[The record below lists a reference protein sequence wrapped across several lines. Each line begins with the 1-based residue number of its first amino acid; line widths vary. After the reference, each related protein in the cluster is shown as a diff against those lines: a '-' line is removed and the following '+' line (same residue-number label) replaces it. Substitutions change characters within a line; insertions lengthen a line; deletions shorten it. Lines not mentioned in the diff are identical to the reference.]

1 MNSIEEKIALLTVRI
16 QDLAS
21 QQNVFKAKLLELVQ
35 ELELLKAQAAKEGS
49 TAEAASIITT
59 TPQPVITA
67 ADLLPPLP
75 TPPAQKI
82 SPNTSF
88 ETEKPAQKATPIAG
102 VSPAA
107 TNAAKPATN
116 AGKTKSNNLEE
127 FLGKNLASKVGI
139 LVTVIGI
146 FIGAK
151 YAIQHDLIS
160 EQVRIML
167 GYLSGLVLVALGLRL
182 RKKYPAYSA
191 VLLGGGLCVC
201 YFITYIAFT
210 YYHLFPRMVAFGI
223 MVAVTAAI
231 VYGSLLYN
239 RVIIAHL
246 AQVGA
251 YAIPFLLSD
260 NSGNYT
266 ALFSYIAIINA
277 GMVVISLRKYWKSL
291 LYAAFGITWF
301 IFLFWFA
308 IVSDEAKFPQVAWF
322 FLSLFFV
329 LFYTSFLTY
338 KLIRKEKFS
347 FGDVLILIPNA
358 FLFFGLGL
366 YLLNKDEIP
375 GYWQGGF
382 TVMNALIHGG
392 VALLVSRVIGKD
404 NHLFGLLIGLVI
416 TFMAIAVPVAF
427 DGKAVTLL
435 WAAEAVVLYLLGR
448 KWKTGLFLNF
458 SMALISLGLL
468 SLCFNYSAEL
478 SQLQYRSSLIIRP
491 DAFLNGNFYTASLLL
506 VVCFGLILLHRNKYR
521 EARQENNG
529 LVNAFYDILLPAAT
543 IAFSFLVVFI
553 EISRWFN
560 NIRETMTGSDG
571 SFGPWYKEVRMA
583 QVLGLLL
590 YTFVFLFV
598 LMVIN
603 QRWFK
608 SLVIRVSVFC
618 LFMILL
624 LFWAGAFLPMLN
636 AQTVN
641 YYEKAQAGL
650 YFGAWNLLNRYAML
664 LPIAGLL
671 YFFQP
676 KFTAEANR
684 KMMKVVWPQL
694 LVIVLI
700 VFLSFEYLVWTKVSG
715 ANNQYNYGLSILWG
729 LYALGL
735 IAYGIWKKHR
745 GIRFSAMIMLVI
757 TLLKVTILDLSHA
770 NTLTRTISYIALGG
784 ILLLISYL
792 YNRYK
797 ELLFGKDEP
806 VV

>member
-1 MNSIEEKIALLTVRI
+1 MNSIEEKIALLTIRI

-35 ELELLKAQAAKEGS
+35 ELDLLKAQAAREGATAS
-49 TAEAASIITT
+49 QVAEAAVKTAIT
-59 TPQPVITA
+59 QPVITA

-75 TPPAQKI
+75 SIDSPTSIEPA
-82 SPNTSF
+82 
-88 ETEKPAQKATPIAG
+88 KPVQ
-102 VSPAA
+102 PAA
-107 TNAAKPATN
+107 TTATAKPVAGATKN
-116 AGKTKSNNLEE
+116 NNLEE

-167 GYLSGLVLVALGLRL
+167 GYLSGLVLAGLGFRL

-210 YYHLFPRMVAFGI
+210 HYHLFPRMVAFGI
-223 MVAVTAAI
+223 MVAVTVAI

-277 GMVVISLRKYWKSL
+277 GMVMVSVRKYWKSL

-301 IFLFWFA
+301 IFIFWFA
-308 IVSDEAKFPQVAWF
+308 VVTDEEKFPQVAWF

-329 LFYTSFLTY
+329 LFYTSFLIY

-358 FLFFGLGL
+358 FLFFGFGL
-366 YLLNKDEIP
+366 YLLSKDEMP
-375 GYWQGGF
+375 AYWQGGF
-382 TVMNALIHGG
+382 TVMNAVLHGG
-392 VALLVSRVIGKD
+392 VALLVSRIIGKD

-435 WAAEAVVLYLLGR
+435 WAAEAVALYLLGR

-458 SMALISLGLL
+458 SMALVSLGLL
-468 SLCFNYSAEL
+468 SVCFNYAGEL
-478 SQLQYRSSLIIRP
+478 SNLQYRSPLIIRP
-491 DAFLNGNFYTASLLL
+491 DAFLNGNFYTAALLL
-506 VVCFGLILLHRNKYR
+506 AVCVGLIMLHRNKYR
-521 EARQENNG
+521 EARPESNG
-529 LVNAFYDILLPAAT
+529 LLNAFYDILLPAAT
-543 IAFSFLVVFI
+543 IAFIYFVVFI
-553 EISRWFN
+553 ELSRWFN
-560 NIRETMTGSDG
+560 NIKETMTGADG
-571 SFGPWYKEVRMA
+571 SFGPWYQEVRMA

-590 YTFVFLFV
+590 YTFVFMAM
-598 LMVIN
+598 LMAVN
-603 QRWFK
+603 HRWFR
-608 SLVIRVSVFC
+608 SMVIRVSVFC
-618 LFMILL
+618 LFGILL
-624 LFWAGAFLPMLN
+624 LFWAAAFLPLLN
-636 AQTVN
+636 AQTAN
-641 YYEKAQAGL
+641 YYEKAQTGL
-650 YFGAWNLLNRYAML
+650 YFGAWNLLNRYMML

-671 YFFQP
+671 YYFQP

-684 KMMKVVWPQL
+684 NMMKRVWPQL
-694 LVIVLI
+694 VVVSLI
-700 VFLSFEYLVWTKVSG
+700 VFLSFEYLLWTKVSG
-715 ANNQYNYGLSILWG
+715 ANNQYTYGLSILWG
-729 LYALGL
+729 LYALAL

-806 VV
+806 AA